1 MGAFVIKGGEI
12 YDPAAQK
19 WEKKDIA
26 IENGMI
32 ISGMPSGEYQVV
44 DASGCKVTTGWIDY
58 HVHYFNHGT
67 ENGITRMQ
75 RHSLA
80 VLPPQWMA
88 EAPERQI
95 MRCTGKVPWPTVM
108 SGS

>member
-58 HVHYFNHGT
+58 HVHYFNH
-67 ENGITRMQ
+67 
-75 RHSLA
+75 SPA

>member
-44 DASGCKVTTGWIDY
+44 DASGCITLIMEQKTAS
-58 HVHYFNHGT
+58 
-67 ENGITRMQ
+67 TRMQ
-75 RHSLA
+75 RHSPA

>member
-67 ENGITRMQ
+67 EN
-75 RHSLA
+75 
-80 VLPPQWMA
+80 V
-88 EAPERQI
+88 
-95 MRCTGKVPWPTVM
+95 TVM
-108 SGS
+108 VCVHHVTILWMMTH